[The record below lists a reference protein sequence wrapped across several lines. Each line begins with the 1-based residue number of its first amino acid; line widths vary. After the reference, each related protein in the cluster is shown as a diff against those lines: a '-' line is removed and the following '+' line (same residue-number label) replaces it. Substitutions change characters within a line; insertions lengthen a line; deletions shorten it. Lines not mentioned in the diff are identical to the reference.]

1 MNLPKKM
8 KIEKQSP
15 NKTNVKGIKPEI
27 KDEIKDEIKNEIKDE
42 SMGK

>member
-27 KDEIKDEIKNEIKDE
+27 KDEIKDEPCKKVYETN
-42 SMGK
+42 